1 MEMERL
7 YLGIEL
13 DDSGCSMAWLN
24 PESRTVQKLQDQT
37 GGYRIP
43 AYLSLDTVN
52 NRWHAGA
59 KAKEDQGRE
68 GCIVLNRL
76 VSLFR
81 SGQYLRINGECYTD
95 EDMFRE
101 FLKFMLGEAVARSGM
116 NEIGSLVICME
127 KAEIRDA
134 EKISRICSMLGID
147 PLDIHVLNRQECF
160 MYYLMSQKRE
170 IWSNVSL
177 LFDYGKN
184 GLFCYEVSQIKG
196 LRPVTVQAHMEQIS
210 GVPPVEL
217 LSQESEEKNATDRW
231 FAGLAEKKMS
241 GKIISSVM
249 LCGEGFEDVSWA
261 RQFILS
267 ISSQKNRKVYQVD
280 GLYGMGAAFAAYHI
294 AEDHRNFPYRC
305 ICDGRVSATVSIY
318 VDEHGGNE
326 QLILVQAGT
335 SCYEARTT
343 IDLNLIGQKSLNLF
357 IKNTGAREGYSL
369 PLDLS
374 AFMCDGRERTKIR
387 LSVAFSDM
395 DSMVVR
401 VEDLGFGEIYPST
414 GQVVEQRYN
423 V

>member
-1 MEMERL
+1 MERL

-24 PESRTVQKLQDQT
+24 PADRKVQKLQDQT
-37 GGYRIP
+37 GEYRIP
-43 AYLSLDTVN
+43 SYLCFDTGH
-52 NRWHAGA
+52 NRWYAGA
-59 KAKEDQGRE
+59 EAEKKQGKE

-76 VSLFR
+76 ITLFQ
-81 SGQYLRINGECYTD
+81 SGQCLKINGSCYTD

-101 FLKFMLGEAVARSGM
+101 YMNYILNEAMRRSGT
-116 NEIGSLVICME
+116 EQIESLAVCME

-134 EKISRICSMLGID
+134 EKISRLCSGLGID
-147 PLDIHVLNRQECF
+147 PMNIHILNRQECF

-177 LFDYGKN
+177 LFDYGQK
-184 GLFCYEVSQIKG
+184 GLYCYEVSQIKG
-196 LRPVTVQAHMEQIS
+196 LRPVTAQSHMEEIKGAPSVLQ
-210 GVPPVEL
+210 L
-217 LSQESEEKNATDRW
+217 RYEEEAQNAADRW

-267 ISSQKNRKVYQVD
+267 ISSQKSRKVYQVEA
-280 GLYGMGAAFAAYHI
+280 LYGMGAAFAAYHI
-294 AEDHRNFPYRC
+294 ADDNRNFPYRC
-305 ICDGRVSATVSIY
+305 ICEGRVSTTVSIF
-318 VDEHGGNE
+318 VDEHGENE
-326 QLILVQAGT
+326 QMVLVRAGT
-335 SCYEARTT
+335 SCYEARTSV
-343 IDLNLIGQKSLNLF
+343 DLNLIGQSSLNLF
-357 IKNTGAREGYSL
+357 VRNAGAQESRSL
-369 PLDLS
+369 PLDLT

-414 GQVVEQRYN
+414 GRVVEQHYH